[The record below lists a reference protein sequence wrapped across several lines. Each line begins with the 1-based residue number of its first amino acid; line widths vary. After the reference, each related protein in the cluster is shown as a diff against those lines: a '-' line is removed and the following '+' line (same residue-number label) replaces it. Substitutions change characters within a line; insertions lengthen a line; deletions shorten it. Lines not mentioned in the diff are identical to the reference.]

1 MADTIN
7 SLRHK
12 AFAGRY
18 SLLGYPCLY
27 LADSKDT
34 CNAKLGE
41 LKNEM
46 RIVTSFTLLK
56 SISLYD
62 LSIPSEDKIQNAT
75 KYDLFIM
82 LLNFPL
88 NLHQELLL
96 QAAQRIEKGK
106 NGLRKSSSYDYM

>member
-7 SLRHK
+7 NLRHK
-12 AFAGRY
+12 AFAGHY
-18 SLLGYPCLY
+18 NLLGYPCLY

-34 CNAKLGE
+34 YNAKLGE

-62 LSIPSEDKIQNAT
+62 LRIPSEDKI
-75 KYDLFIM
+75 
-82 LLNFPL
+82 
-88 NLHQELLL
+88 
-96 QAAQRIEKGK
+96 
-106 NGLRKSSSYDYM
+106 